1 MDKEK
6 TDSMN
11 KIISAQY
18 FEDRITSSLDD
29 VSRHYLRRGYGVLDE
44 TKNIV
49 MYSIVEALFLLETGR
64 MRLFDLQ
71 GVEVNFD
78 KLLKESSIKEPAIWR
93 DYIVYRD
100 LRKRNYVVK
109 DGFSSDLRFRVF
121 ERGEY
126 MEKPARYL
134 IAVVYEGR
142 DLPVEKLIEWLEI
155 CRNNKKEL
163 ILAVVDRRNEVI
175 YYTVRMVDL
184 VP

>member
-6 TDSMN
+6 KDSTN
-11 KIISAQY
+11 KIISARY
-18 FEDRITSSLDD
+18 FEDSITSTLDD
-29 VSRHYLRRGYGVLDE
+29 VSRYYLRRGYGVLDE
-44 TKNIV
+44 AKKIV
-49 MYSIVEALFLLETGR
+49 EYSLVEALFLLEMGR
-64 MRLFDLQ
+64 MRLFDLK
-71 GVEVNFD
+71 GEEVNFD
-78 KLLKESSIKEPAIWR
+78 RLLKESSIKEPTLWR

-134 IAVVYEGR
+134 IAIVYEGR
-142 DLPVEKLIEWLEI
+142 DLPVERLIEWLEI